1 MSTIGIR
8 NRLRTATDRMAVDGI
23 SRYARGVPTKTYG
36 QMCPLARSL
45 DVLGER
51 WTMLVI
57 RERLRGLEEAGI
69 IRKRTLPPPAGV
81 AVYELTEEGERLRD
95 PLIALGLWGLDLPV
109 DDRIDPGTARAELV
123 ALCLAGTQTKLLDP
137 SRGETFEFHVGDEV
151 FHFQLHHGRL
161 LPRSG
166 PSPTDPTVRIACDL
180 QTFMAL
186 ALRELTP
193 SQALKDGR
201 ATILAGSRSSLVE
214 VFRVLAYTPQAP
226 LPVHA

>member
-1 MSTIGIR
+1 M
-8 NRLRTATDRMAVDGI
+8 
-23 SRYARGVPTKTYG
+23 PTKTYG

-57 RERLRGLEEAGI
+57 RELLLGPKRFKHLLAVLPAIGSNRLSERLRGLEQAGI
-69 IRKRTLPPPAGV
+69 IHKRTLPPPAAV

-109 DDRIDPGTARAELV
+109 DERIDPQTARAELV

-137 SRGETFEFHVGDEV
+137 RRRESFEFHVGDEV
-151 FHFQLHHGRL
+151 FHFQLRHGRF

-166 PSPTDPTVRIACDL
+166 PSPTDPTAKIACDL
-180 QTFMAL
+180 QTFMDL

-201 ATILAGSRSSLVE
+201 ATILTGSRSSLAE

-226 LPVHA
+226 LPLHA